1 MHPSWQSEG
10 HASPSLSSQRFR
22 RYFKPMSRQG
32 PSLTNCAELPPVDEG
47 VDLDED
53 ETVNDAAAGQPT
65 AEADDQH
72 DAEASQ
78 FPLRSPA
85 NMSQMSGTTA
95 LTDLAHHE
103 AAELDRDNMITF
115 LPELDEASTRFLSL
129 AISTMSNTESVLQS
143 LKDVKRDGSSLAKQ
157 FGVRERTLSALLET
171 YGSFDFSFIRSE
183 VALRALLAA
192 PPTEVSTA
200 TWRPDDVLYKAN
212 LASFAKMVLSHE
224 ADSTEMWD
232 QLRALDGS
240 FPLDFL
246 SSFSQ
251 NEQEPSALAVGSSR
265 LLDDTFQLALDLRT
279 HLALLWLT
287 RHQQDD
293 DFNPTHIIAK
303 VFCDLDDDRD
313 ITQAYYNSVLRDGP
327 VRGWGISGLGDEEQ
341 DLMPEFREDILER
354 IRVVLGFVQKGA
366 QARRT
371 GTLIDIEGL
380 IAKFTWVDLCVEVFR
395 WIEQRLQEIKTQ
407 VHARGGVDNM
417 VLGLKQASKPR
428 R

>member
-1 MHPSWQSEG
+1 
-10 HASPSLSSQRFR
+10 
-22 RYFKPMSRQG
+22 MSRQG
-32 PSLTNCAELPPVDEG
+32 SSLTNSAELPPVDEA

-53 ETVNDAAAGQPT
+53 EAVNVAAAGQPT
-65 AEADDQH
+65 ADVDDQQ
-72 DAEASQ
+72 DAEVSQ

-129 AISTMSNTESVLQS
+129 SISTMSNKESALQS
-143 LKDVKRDGSSLAKQ
+143 LRDVKRDGSSLAKQ

-171 YGSFDFSFIRSE
+171 YGSLDFNFIRNE
-183 VALRALLAA
+183 VALRALLGAH
-192 PPTEVSTA
+192 PTEFSTA
-200 TWRPDDVLYKAN
+200 AWRPDDVLYKAN
-212 LASFAKMVLSHE
+212 LACFAKMLLSYE

-232 QLRALDGS
+232 KLRALDGS

-246 SSFSQ
+246 TSFLQ
-251 NEQEPSALAVGSSR
+251 NEQEPPRLAVGRSR
-265 LLDDTFQLALDLRT
+265 LFEDTFQLALDLRT

-287 RHQQDD
+287 RHQHDD
-293 DFNPTHIIAK
+293 DFNPTHIIAQ

-313 ITQAYYNSVLRDGP
+313 FTQAYYNSVLRDGP
-327 VRGWGISGLGDEEQ
+327 VRGWGIRGLGDEEQ
-341 DLMPEFREDILER
+341 DLMPEFREEILER
-354 IRVVLGFVQKGA
+354 IQIVLGFVQKGA

-371 GTLIDIEGL
+371 GTLIDLEGL
-380 IAKFTWVDLCVEVFR
+380 SAKFAWVDLCVGVFG
-395 WIEQRLQEIKTQ
+395 WIEQRSQEITDQ
-407 VHARGGVDNM
+407 VYARGGVDKM
-417 VLGLKQASKPR
+417 VSGLKEASKPR